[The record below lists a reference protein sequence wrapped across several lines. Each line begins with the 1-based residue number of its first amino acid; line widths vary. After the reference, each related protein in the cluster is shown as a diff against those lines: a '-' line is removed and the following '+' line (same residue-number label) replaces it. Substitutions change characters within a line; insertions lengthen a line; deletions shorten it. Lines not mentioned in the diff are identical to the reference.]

1 MAGYGK
7 QREPID
13 LIIAKGKKHL
23 TKEEIAERRNS
34 EINIDDYKNV
44 KAPSYLSKKQ
54 KNEFTEI
61 ATKLVD
67 IGTGTTMPENANV
80 IVKNSNNEYTTINLN
95 QNSTLGDLLT
105 AMGNAGLSA
114 QIDNDGIV
122 SISGG
127 TITGGTFNVAEVLG
141 LSSEPYTAR
150 VTGNALTETIELFEL
165 VNLDTKIVDDLI
177 WKIIIIPYI
186 S

>member
-23 TKEEIAERRNS
+23 TKEEIAERKNS

-67 IGTGTTMPENANV
+67 IGIMSELDEDCLARYLIAKDNYLKFTKLLNSAIKNKASKKYKEDAEMQRILSLDIEAYLIQQDRAFKQCTTCADKLGLTISSRCRLQVPQAPEKPKENKFAKFNV
-80 IVKNSNNEYTTINLN
+80 I
-95 QNSTLGDLLT
+95 
-105 AMGNAGLSA
+105 
-114 QIDNDGIV
+114 
-122 SISGG
+122 
-127 TITGGTFNVAEVLG
+127 
-141 LSSEPYTAR
+141 
-150 VTGNALTETIELFEL
+150 
-165 VNLDTKIVDDLI
+165 
-177 WKIIIIPYI
+177 
-186 S
+186 

>member
-23 TKEEIAERRNS
+23 TKEEIAERKNS

-67 IGTGTTMPENANV
+67 IGIMSELDEDCLARYLIAKDNYLKFTKLLNSAIKNKASKKYKEDAEMQRILSLDIEAYLIQQDRAFKQCNTCADKLGLTISSRCRLQVPQAPEKPKENKFAKFNV
-80 IVKNSNNEYTTINLN
+80 I
-95 QNSTLGDLLT
+95 
-105 AMGNAGLSA
+105 
-114 QIDNDGIV
+114 
-122 SISGG
+122 
-127 TITGGTFNVAEVLG
+127 
-141 LSSEPYTAR
+141 
-150 VTGNALTETIELFEL
+150 
-165 VNLDTKIVDDLI
+165 
-177 WKIIIIPYI
+177 
-186 S
+186 

>member
-23 TKEEIAERRNS
+23 TKEEIAQRRNS

-67 IGTGTTMPENANV
+67 IGIMSELDEDCLARYLIAKDNYLKFTKLLNSAMKNKTSKKYKEDAEMQRILSLDIESYLIQQDRAFKQCNTCADKLGLTITSRCRLQVPQAPEKQKENKFAKFNV
-80 IVKNSNNEYTTINLN
+80 I
-95 QNSTLGDLLT
+95 
-105 AMGNAGLSA
+105 
-114 QIDNDGIV
+114 
-122 SISGG
+122 
-127 TITGGTFNVAEVLG
+127 
-141 LSSEPYTAR
+141 
-150 VTGNALTETIELFEL
+150 
-165 VNLDTKIVDDLI
+165 
-177 WKIIIIPYI
+177 
-186 S
+186 

>member
-23 TKEEIAERRNS
+23 TKEEIAERKNS
-34 EINIDDYKNV
+34 EINIDNYKNV

-67 IGTGTTMPENANV
+67 IGIMSELDEDCLARYLIAKDNYLKFTKLLNSAIKNKASKKYKEDAEMQRILSLDIEAYLIQQDRAFKQCNTCADKLGLTISSRCRLQVPQAPEKPKENKFAKFNV
-80 IVKNSNNEYTTINLN
+80 I
-95 QNSTLGDLLT
+95 
-105 AMGNAGLSA
+105 
-114 QIDNDGIV
+114 
-122 SISGG
+122 
-127 TITGGTFNVAEVLG
+127 
-141 LSSEPYTAR
+141 
-150 VTGNALTETIELFEL
+150 
-165 VNLDTKIVDDLI
+165 
-177 WKIIIIPYI
+177 
-186 S
+186 

>member
-23 TKEEIAERRNS
+23 TKEEIAQRRNS

-67 IGTGTTMPENANV
+67 IGIMSELDEDCLARYLIAKDNYLKFTKLLNSAMKNKTSKKYKEDAEMQRILSLDIESYLIQQDRAFKQCNTCADKLGLTITSRCRLQVPQAPEKPKENKFAKFNV
-80 IVKNSNNEYTTINLN
+80 I
-95 QNSTLGDLLT
+95 
-105 AMGNAGLSA
+105 
-114 QIDNDGIV
+114 
-122 SISGG
+122 
-127 TITGGTFNVAEVLG
+127 
-141 LSSEPYTAR
+141 
-150 VTGNALTETIELFEL
+150 
-165 VNLDTKIVDDLI
+165 
-177 WKIIIIPYI
+177 
-186 S
+186 

>member
-34 EINIDDYKNV
+34 EINIEDYKNV

-67 IGTGTTMPENANV
+67 IGIMSELDEDCLARYLIAKDNYLKFTKLLNSAM
-80 IVKNSNNEYTTINLN
+80 KNKTSKKYKEDAEMQRILSLDIESYLIQQDRAFKQCNTCADK
-95 QNSTLGDLLT
+95 LGL
-105 AMGNAGLSA
+105 
-114 QIDNDGIV
+114 
-122 SISGG
+122 
-127 TITGGTFNVAEVLG
+127 TITSRCRLQVPQAPEKPKENKFAKFNVM
-141 LSSEPYTAR
+141 
-150 VTGNALTETIELFEL
+150 
-165 VNLDTKIVDDLI
+165 
-177 WKIIIIPYI
+177 
-186 S
+186 

>member
-13 LIIAKGKKHL
+13 LIIAKVKKHL
-23 TKEEIAERRNS
+23 TKEEIAERKNS

-67 IGTGTTMPENANV
+67 IGIMSELDEDCLARYLIAKDNYLKFTKLLNSAIKNKASKKYKEDAEMQRILSLDIEAYLIQQDRAFKQCNTCADKLGLTISSRCRLQVPQAPEKPKENKFAKFNV
-80 IVKNSNNEYTTINLN
+80 I
-95 QNSTLGDLLT
+95 
-105 AMGNAGLSA
+105 
-114 QIDNDGIV
+114 
-122 SISGG
+122 
-127 TITGGTFNVAEVLG
+127 
-141 LSSEPYTAR
+141 
-150 VTGNALTETIELFEL
+150 
-165 VNLDTKIVDDLI
+165 
-177 WKIIIIPYI
+177 
-186 S
+186 

>member
-67 IGTGTTMPENANV
+67 IGIMSELDEDCLARYLIAKDNYLKFTKLLNSAM
-80 IVKNSNNEYTTINLN
+80 KNKTSKKYKEDAEMQRILSLDIESYLIQQDRAFKQCNTCADK
-95 QNSTLGDLLT
+95 LGL
-105 AMGNAGLSA
+105 
-114 QIDNDGIV
+114 
-122 SISGG
+122 
-127 TITGGTFNVAEVLG
+127 TITSRCRLQVPQAPEKPKENKFAKFNM
-141 LSSEPYTAR
+141 
-150 VTGNALTETIELFEL
+150 I
-165 VNLDTKIVDDLI
+165 
-177 WKIIIIPYI
+177 
-186 S
+186 

>member
-23 TKEEIAERRNS
+23 TKEEIAERKNS

-67 IGTGTTMPENANV
+67 IGIMSELDEDCLARYLIAKDNYLKFTKLLNSAMKNKTSKKYKEDAEMQRILSLDIEAYLIQQDRAFKQCNTCADKLGLTISSRCRLQVPQAPEKPKENKFAKFNV
-80 IVKNSNNEYTTINLN
+80 I
-95 QNSTLGDLLT
+95 
-105 AMGNAGLSA
+105 
-114 QIDNDGIV
+114 
-122 SISGG
+122 
-127 TITGGTFNVAEVLG
+127 
-141 LSSEPYTAR
+141 
-150 VTGNALTETIELFEL
+150 
-165 VNLDTKIVDDLI
+165 
-177 WKIIIIPYI
+177 
-186 S
+186 

>member
-67 IGTGTTMPENANV
+67 IGIMSELDEDCLARYLIAKDNYLKFIKFG
-80 IVKNSNNEYTTINLN
+80 NE
-95 QNSTLGDLLT
+95 
-105 AMGNAGLSA
+105 
-114 QIDNDGIV
+114 
-122 SISGG
+122 
-127 TITGGTFNVAEVLG
+127 
-141 LSSEPYTAR
+141 
-150 VTGNALTETIELFEL
+150 
-165 VNLDTKIVDDLI
+165 K
-177 WKIIIIPYI
+177 
-186 S
+186 

>member
-67 IGTGTTMPENANV
+67 IGIMSELDEDCLARYLIAKDNYLKFTKLLNSAIKNKASKKYKEDAEMQRILSVDIEAYLIQQDRAFKQCNTCADKLGLTISSRCRLQVPQAPEKPKENKFAKFNV
-80 IVKNSNNEYTTINLN
+80 I
-95 QNSTLGDLLT
+95 
-105 AMGNAGLSA
+105 
-114 QIDNDGIV
+114 
-122 SISGG
+122 
-127 TITGGTFNVAEVLG
+127 
-141 LSSEPYTAR
+141 
-150 VTGNALTETIELFEL
+150 
-165 VNLDTKIVDDLI
+165 
-177 WKIIIIPYI
+177 
-186 S
+186 

>member
-23 TKEEIAERRNS
+23 SKEEIAERRNS

-44 KAPSYLSKKQ
+44 TAPSYLSKKQ

-67 IGTGTTMPENANV
+67 IGIMSELDEDCLARYLIAKDNYLKFTKLLNSAIKNKASKQYKDNTEMQRLLSSDIEAYLIYQDRAFKQCNACAD
-80 IVKNSNNEYTTINLN
+80 K
-95 QNSTLGDLLT
+95 
-105 AMGNAGLSA
+105 MGL
-114 QIDNDGIV
+114 
-122 SISGG
+122 
-127 TITGGTFNVAEVLG
+127 TITSRCRLQVPQAPEKPKENKFAKFSV
-141 LSSEPYTAR
+141 
-150 VTGNALTETIELFEL
+150 I
-165 VNLDTKIVDDLI
+165 
-177 WKIIIIPYI
+177 
-186 S
+186 

>member
-7 QREPID
+7 QREPIN

-44 KAPSYLSKKQ
+44 KAPIYLTKKQ

-67 IGTGTTMPENANV
+67 IGIMSELDEDCLARYLIAKDNYLKFTKLLNTAMKNKDSKQYKENAEMQKILSLDIESYLIQQDRAFKQCNTCADKLGLTITSRCRLQVPQAPEKPKENKFAKFNV
-80 IVKNSNNEYTTINLN
+80 I
-95 QNSTLGDLLT
+95 
-105 AMGNAGLSA
+105 
-114 QIDNDGIV
+114 
-122 SISGG
+122 
-127 TITGGTFNVAEVLG
+127 
-141 LSSEPYTAR
+141 
-150 VTGNALTETIELFEL
+150 
-165 VNLDTKIVDDLI
+165 
-177 WKIIIIPYI
+177 
-186 S
+186 

>member
-7 QREPID
+7 QREPIA

-23 TKEEIAERRNS
+23 TKEEIAQRRNS

-67 IGTGTTMPENANV
+67 IGIMSELDEDCLARYLIAKDNYLKFTKLLNSAMKNKTSKKYKEDAEMQRILSLDIESYLIQQDRAFKQCNTCADKLGLTITSRCRLQVPQAPEKPKENKFAKFNV
-80 IVKNSNNEYTTINLN
+80 I
-95 QNSTLGDLLT
+95 
-105 AMGNAGLSA
+105 
-114 QIDNDGIV
+114 
-122 SISGG
+122 
-127 TITGGTFNVAEVLG
+127 
-141 LSSEPYTAR
+141 
-150 VTGNALTETIELFEL
+150 
-165 VNLDTKIVDDLI
+165 
-177 WKIIIIPYI
+177 
-186 S
+186 